1 MAVFLLQELDTAWN
15 TTERY
20 ELTGGAL
27 ELRKIAS
34 HMLSHET
41 VCHVLSYKN
50 VCRLNQWFQGCHRAT

>member
-1 MAVFLLQELDTAWN
+1 MEHYRAHAVHGTLN

-27 ELRKIAS
+27 EIRKIAS
-34 HMLSHET
+34 HMLSHEK